1 MKGRQMINK
10 ITDQQMKELETLYPK
25 WLEFRR
31 DRVFRL
37 SVEQTAWM
45 GKVWGEIM
53 GRRWTGGCH
62 ACALDAFS
70 RIMIIYER
78 EIDIRFYKLNNPQP
92 VVEETPPT
100 PPKRRTRKKP

>member
-1 MKGRQMINK
+1 MINK

-31 DRVFRL
+31 DHVFRL
-37 SVEQTAWM
+37 SVEQTAFM

-70 RIMIIYER
+70 RIMTIYEK
-78 EIDIRFYKLNNPQP
+78 EIDIRFKLNNPQP